1 MFPQRGNN
9 VGAMRRQCTIE
20 HLQMK
25 FGSTI
30 SKHGIFC
37 NIVTLPGQYVSAPK
51 FAMLAGGYYPP
62 LQKPRNIRSVIQWH
76 RPRRGGYH
84 PPGCFP
90 CGETTSAQCADNAV
104 SNILQGN
111 SAVQYR
117 NTVYFATLLHYRANT
132 FLPQNLPCWQA
143 DTIRPYKSL
152 EISAR

>member
-1 MFPQRGNN
+1 
-9 VGAMRRQCTIE
+9 MRRQCNIE

-25 FGSTI
+25 FGGTM
-30 SKHGIFC
+30 SKHGIFG
-37 NIVTLPGQYVSAPK
+37 NIGTLPGQYGSAQK
-51 FAMLAGGYYPP
+51 FATLAGGYYPP

-84 PPGCFP
+84 PPGYFP
-90 CGETTSAQCADNAV
+90 IGEITSAQSADNAV

-117 NTVYFATLLHYRANT
+117 NTVYFATLLHYRANMV
-132 FLPQNLPCWQA
+132 LPKSLLRWRA
-143 DTIRPYKSL
+143 DNIRPYERL